1 MTGTNPGQT
10 RVNSN
15 LNNKS
20 ARLWDSGKR
29 KKYKKKISATL
40 NLLLCPK
47 DGIQNETSKDANKK
61 NNGRKGARIHRRLAA
76 KGKG

>member
-29 KKYKKKISATL
+29 KKYKK
-40 NLLLCPK
+40 NQRNP
-47 DGIQNETSKDANKK
+47 
-61 NNGRKGARIHRRLAA
+61 
-76 KGKG
+76 